1 MQNPMGWWWQSR
13 ENPANSILA
22 MKFRHLVV
30 GIILYIKKTPIHPVP
45 LGWIDLD
52 SQSPSNSHV
61 VPDLLHGFRTKTQ
74 KKEHPSGKY
83 ALQKHR
89 KASCACRLRLHTFRC
104 RILSKPAWIKLLSA
118 PEKMK
123 GFTMSS
129 STPVCSH
136 RNNPRFL
143 HATCGYPMRVWWP
156 CTQQMAWGRPKFVPK
171 KHHPHFKSP
180 GLASFFFSFRSLST
194 CSLLYGLNVGWPCP
208 PRFPRGDIMWYTRQT
223 STIAGWW
230 F

>member
-1 MQNPMGWWWQSR
+1 MLCLIFCMVLTRYQN
-13 ENPANSILA
+13 A
-22 MKFRHLVV
+22 K
-30 GIILYIKKTPIHPVP
+30 
-45 LGWIDLD
+45 
-52 SQSPSNSHV
+52 
-61 VPDLLHGFRTKTQ
+61 

-83 ALQKHR
+83 ALQKRR
-89 KASCACRLRLHTFRC
+89 KASCACSLRLHTFRC

-129 STPVCSH
+129 STPVCLH

-143 HATCGYPMRVWWP
+143 HATCGYPMLVLSKWLGVGP
-156 CTQQMAWGRPKFVPK
+156 NLSPK

-194 CSLLYGLNVGWPCP
+194 CSFLYGLNVGWPCP
-208 PRFPRGDIMWYTRQT
+208 PRFPRGDIMWYKRQT
-223 STIAGWW
+223 SIAGWW
-230 F
+230 CNNHLEKYES

>member
-1 MQNPMGWWWQSR
+1 MGWWWQLK

-22 MKFRHLVV
+22 IKFWHLVV
-30 GIILYIKKTPIHPVP
+30 GTILIKKKKKLQSTRFHWAGLILIHNHQATAMLCLIFCMVLTRYQNAKKKTSVRKICP
-45 LGWIDLD
+45 
-52 SQSPSNSHV
+52 
-61 VPDLLHGFRTKTQ
+61 TKT
-74 KKEHPSGKY
+74 
-83 ALQKHR
+83 
-89 KASCACRLRLHTFRC
+89 
-104 RILSKPAWIKLLSA
+104 SKSVVRVP
-118 PEKMK
+118 
-123 GFTMSS
+123 S
-129 STPVCSH
+129 STTYVSVQDSEQASMDKAAIC
-136 RNNPRFL
+136 PRRKWRDLQWVFNTGVFTSEQSKVSPCYMWVSY
-143 HATCGYPMRVWWP
+143 A

-194 CSLLYGLNVGWPCP
+194 CSFLYGLNVGWPCP